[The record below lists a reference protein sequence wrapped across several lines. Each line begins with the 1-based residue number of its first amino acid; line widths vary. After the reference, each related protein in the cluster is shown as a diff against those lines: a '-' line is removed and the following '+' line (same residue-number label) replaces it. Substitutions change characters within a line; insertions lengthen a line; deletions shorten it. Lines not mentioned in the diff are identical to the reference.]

1 MDPGPLGTLGVGMPF
16 ALAAQVSFPDKK
28 VLIIYG
34 DGSFGLNGFEF
45 EAMSRQK
52 INVVGVIGNDAAW
65 QQIKRGQVQFYGADR
80 SIACSLDFTRYD
92 KVGEALGCHGEYVEK
107 PEELRLAAL
116 FMEHLLAALRG
127 AGYREEL
134 ERQARTDWLTGL
146 GNRRALERALR
157 EGLTP
162 GEVLMVLDLDGLKAL
177 NDREGHLAGDALL
190 RRFGA
195 CLQGLARAH
204 GGRAFRLGGGR
215 VRPDPAG
222 EGLGRGP
229 EGLAGLPREPGGG
242 AGRGRT
248 GPGPPGPGRSE
259 NVPGQAPQE
268 RLDRLAPPGPEE
280 RTPWRTLP
288 VMENSCRAIK
298 REPGTRR
305 RPARGTACKPP
316 SGRRRTSGA
325 GQEPTPAA

>member
-1 MDPGPLGTLGVGMPF
+1 MGQESLLLRLLLLHEVTAGFSEPPFLEVLARAERGVEWVFPGARLLALLPEEARGLPGRGLGRFRGLLGYGAYFPGPPLPLYLF
-16 ALAAQVSFPDKK
+16 
-28 VLIIYG
+28 
-34 DGSFGLNGFEF
+34 
-45 EAMSRQK
+45 
-52 INVVGVIGNDAAW
+52 
-65 QQIKRGQVQFYGADR
+65 
-80 SIACSLDFTRYD
+80 LDHP
-92 KVGEALGCHGEYVEK
+92 GVEK

-268 RLDRLAPPGPEE
+268 RLDRLAPPGPAE

-298 REPGTRR
+298 REPGKRR